1 MSNRVVVVIVAS
13 MTVAVFVVVALVA
26 VFAAA

>member
-1 MSNRVVVVIVAS
+1 MSNRVVVVIVVG